1 MVIKVVYDFTLP
13 TFILCKCKLYGAY
26 THINTLEMFYC
37 QRWWIVYIFVRIRRK
52 LYINFFSWSHSR
64 KVSKME
70 HFHTK
75 SWIDSKCMN
84 QLYFKLLYMYKW
96 LCCVCVCI
104 VEMHEFLVLIS
115 WSYHFAYHKYLI
127 VGISIDFRVS
137 YSTLNVHLSFVLYL
151 ISSVNR
157 IVLQYA
163 HNVLWKPVISK
174 A

>member
-1 MVIKVVYDFTLP
+1 MVVL
-13 TFILCKCKLYGAY
+13 
-26 THINTLEMFYC
+26 
-37 QRWWIVYIFVRIRRK
+37 
-52 LYINFFSWSHSR
+52 
-64 KVSKME
+64 
-70 HFHTK
+70 
-75 SWIDSKCMN
+75 
-84 QLYFKLLYMYKW
+84 
-96 LCCVCVCI
+96 CVCI
-104 VEMHEFLVLIS
+104 VEMHEFPVLILIS